1 MKNYKREKTW
11 PSSNSIRETPSDSA
25 QFDVICENPVRSD
38 WWNSVISSVHA
49 FSRDAPSL
57 SFTIQHSCFT
67 SLVVEHFLI
76 HWLQTSIL
84 PGRIDG
90 VVLWQIK
97 WNPKDM
103 KSKLSPS
110 FTLSTPLESKRPTLP
125 SAQLS
130 PAWITGSDKV
140 SQDFSVGIFQR
151 TSETHLLRGR
161 ASATQQGHDWLDL
174 CLDVCATFCPGI
186 K

>member
-1 MKNYKREKTW
+1 MSFVKIQSGQTNEIQWSPLSMLSLEMHLPWAPQFSTPVLSPWLWNISWYIDCKQASCW
-11 PSSNSIRETPSDSA
+11 AET
-25 QFDVICENPVRSD
+25 
-38 WWNSVISSVHA
+38 
-49 FSRDAPSL
+49 
-57 SFTIQHSCFT
+57 
-67 SLVVEHFLI
+67 
-76 HWLQTSIL
+76 
-84 PGRIDG
+84 DG

-140 SQDFSVGIFQR
+140 SQDFSVGISQR
-151 TSETHLLRGR
+151 TSETHTFSEAELPQPSRDMIGWIWK
-161 ASATQQGHDWLDL
+161 WLIFG
-174 CLDVCATFCPGI
+174 LDVCATFCPGI
-186 K
+186 KWEPNNLITTCRYVQAH